1 MEKNASRRVLSE
13 YRREKKNLIRL
24 GGSTTFFKEKIVNP
38 VKKDKNGVK
47 QVDKVENSLKEITP
61 DC

>member
-1 MEKNASRRVLSE
+1 MQVVE
-13 YRREKKNLIRL
+13 YCQNTEEKKNLIRL